1 MEFWRDTMEMNKRPR
16 RLRRSAGIRNLVQET
31 RVDIADLVYPLFVV
45 HGENIKKEITALP
58 GQYHFSVDRL
68 IEEVSQVVNL
78 GIQAIILF
86 GIPAKKD
93 ERGSEAYAMDGIV
106 QQAIREVKKH
116 YPDLVVIS
124 DVCLCQ
130 YTDHGHCGL
139 IKDHEV
145 LNDESLDLIA
155 NTALSHAM
163 AGVDIVAPSDMMD
176 GRVAAI
182 RQVLDKNNFSHIPIM
197 SYSVKFASG
206 FYGPFRSAAKSS
218 PQFGDRKTYQMDP
231 ANGREAL
238 REAAL
243 DIEEGADILMVKPAL
258 AYLDIIHQLKTTYN
272 MPLAA
277 YHVSGEY
284 TMVKM
289 AAKEGLIDGE
299 KVMVEILTSIKRAG
313 ADMILTYFAKD
324 MAEWIRRNTL

>member
-1 MEFWRDTMEMNKRPR
+1 MEMNKRPR

>member
-1 MEFWRDTMEMNKRPR
+1 MNKRPR